1 MKIKVC
7 GLKYINNIKPI
18 IQQSP
23 DYIGFIF
30 YKGSKRYIGDQ
41 HHLSSFISTIKEVKK
56 VGVFVNE
63 TSENIIS
70 YIKEYDL
77 DLIQLHGNETPDD
90 CEKIRKYF
98 PVIKSFPFA
107 SSFDFNILKNYLD
120 ACDYFL
126 FDAPSK
132 KYGGSGRPFD
142 WKLLNNYTLEK
153 GFFLSGGIGLE
164 NANELK
170 QLRHTSLIGV
180 DINSKFEIAPGL
192 KNINKIKSFIHEIR
206 N

>member
-30 YKGSKRYIGDQ
+30 YKGSKRYIGYQ
-41 HHLSSFISTIKEVKK
+41 HHLSSFISSIEKVKK

-70 YIKEYDL
+70 YIKEYDF
-77 DLIQLHGNETPDD
+77 DLIQLHGNETQDE
-90 CEKIRKYF
+90 CEKIRKHI
-98 PVIKSFPFA
+98 PIMKACSITT
-107 SSFDFNILKNYLD
+107 SFDFNVLKTYLD

-126 FDAPSK
+126 FDTPSRN
-132 KYGGSGRPFD
+132 YGGSGRSFD

-170 QLRHTSLIGV
+170 QLHHPSLIGV

-192 KNINKIKSFIHEIR
+192 KNIDKIKTFIHEIR

>member
-98 PVIKSFPFA
+98 PV
-107 SSFDFNILKNYLD
+107 
-120 ACDYFL
+120 
-126 FDAPSK
+126 
-132 KYGGSGRPFD
+132 
-142 WKLLNNYTLEK
+142 
-153 GFFLSGGIGLE
+153 
-164 NANELK
+164 
-170 QLRHTSLIGV
+170 
-180 DINSKFEIAPGL
+180 
-192 KNINKIKSFIHEIR
+192 
-206 N
+206 